1 MLSPSTDTASTD
13 EARSWTVP
21 RARIAGYKRRGRPD
35 SDPDLVNARRELKAA
50 RIEEHVR
57 RVVDTA
63 PALDQAQRGRLALLL
78 LRGGGPGA

>member
-1 MLSPSTDTASTD
+1 VLSPSTDTASTD

-50 RIEEHVR
+50 RIEEYVR

-63 PALDQAQRGRLALLL
+63 PALSDEQRDRLALLL
-78 LRGGGPGA
+78 RAGGRDG

>member
-1 MLSPSTDTASTD
+1 VLSPSTDTASTD

-35 SDPDLVNARRELKAA
+35 SDPDLINARRELKAA
-50 RIEEHVR
+50 RIEEYVR

-63 PALDQAQRGRLALLL
+63 PALSDEQRDRLALLL
-78 LRGGGPGA
+78 RAGGRDG

>member
-50 RIEEHVR
+50 RIEEYVR

-63 PALDQAQRGRLALLL
+63 PALSDEQRDRLALLL
-78 LRGGGPGA
+78 RAGGRDG